1 MIILD
6 LADMSMTL
14 LPQDISL
21 TAASTDLFLN
31 MPAFFKYL
39 YIHTHIQN
47 VMKGRSE
54 FASPLPAAF
63 V

>member
-1 MIILD
+1 
-6 LADMSMTL
+6 MTL